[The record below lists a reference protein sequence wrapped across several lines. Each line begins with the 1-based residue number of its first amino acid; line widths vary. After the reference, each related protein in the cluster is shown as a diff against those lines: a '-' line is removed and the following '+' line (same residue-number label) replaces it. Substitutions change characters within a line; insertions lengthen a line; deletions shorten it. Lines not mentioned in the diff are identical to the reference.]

1 MDWEVNAYL
10 RFAKERARPSLDLLH
25 GIRLRGLSP
34 KRILDLGCGS
44 GLSTGLL
51 ADTFGAAY
59 ILGVDK
65 SPSMLEKARATY
77 ENLDFR
83 FCDLSNGLGELDG
96 GTGKF
101 DLIFSNA
108 CLHWIPNHGALI
120 KDLASLLVKGGIL
133 AVQVPL
139 IDKAIVHSI
148 SKNLASQA
156 PWIDR
161 LDRVEGL
168 SSLGG
173 EEYFDLLANSY
184 EEVEIWE
191 STYLDE
197 RDSYEEIIDWYASA
211 GLRPYLSA
219 LENQEDALRQPGGKE
234 AAPGVKEDAKGGAA
248 KEFCLELL
256 ALLEASIPRRPSGR
270 ILLPIPRIFFIAK
283 AF

>member
-25 GIRLRGLSP
+25 GIRLRGLVP

-51 ADTFGAAY
+51 ANTFPAAY

-77 ENLDFR
+77 GNLDFR
-83 FCDLSNGLGELDG
+83 FCDLSSGLGELG
-96 GTGKF
+96 GGNRKF

-139 IDKAIVHSI
+139 IDKAIVHSL
-148 SKNLASQA
+148 SKKLASRA
-156 PWIDR
+156 PWKDR
-161 LDRVEGL
+161 LGRVKGL
-168 SSLGG
+168 SSLSG
-173 EEYFDLLANSY
+173 EEYFDLLVNHY
-184 EEVEIWE
+184 EEIEIWE

-197 RDSYEEIIDWYASA
+197 RASYEEIIDWYASA
-211 GLRPYLSA
+211 GLRPYLNA
-219 LENQEDALRQPGGKE
+219 LENQKDASRQPGGKE
-234 AAPGVKEDAKGGAA
+234 AAPGVKEDAKGGVA

-256 ALLEASIPRRPSGR
+256 ALLEASLPRRPSGR